1 MSCFID
7 LYTEPVNV
15 DNAVDI
21 VRHARR
27 LGYCIIGMKP
37 LDPSEWNR
45 IADEGLKVGVR
56 VVKVYLVK
64 GSNRGEVASRAVKAP
79 RGAILVAEAR
89 SQEVARYASVNKR
102 FAGYVVVPGMERIV
116 DRSTRN
122 LFRERGWGIAIVLL
136 RYLLEKRD
144 KATWRYYYLSLRR
157 GFAYNV
163 DVALASG
170 ARDSSELW
178 HPMSAAGVATI
189 VGIPGE
195 YARLWLTSAPAR
207 VIDAFQQRR

>member
-15 DNAVDI
+15 DDAVDI
-21 VRHARR
+21 VRYAGR
-27 LGYCIIGMKP
+27 LGYCIVGMRP
-37 LDPSEWNR
+37 FDPSDWSR
-45 IADEGLKVGVR
+45 IVDEGLKVGVKM
-56 VVKVYLVK
+56 VKVYRVK
-64 GSNRGEVASRAVKAP
+64 GSNRGDVAGRAAKAP
-79 RGAILVAEAR
+79 RGVILVAEAK
-89 SQEVARYASVNKR
+89 SQEIARYASVNKR
-102 FAGYVVVPGMERIV
+102 FAGYIVVPGMERIV

-122 LFRERGWGIAIVLL
+122 LFRERGWGVVIVLL
-136 RYLLEKRD
+136 RYLLGKRD

-163 DVALASG
+163 DIALASG

-178 HPMSAAGVATI
+178 HPMSAAGVASI
-189 VGIPGE
+189 VGVPGE

-207 VIDAFQQRR
+207 LIDAFQRR